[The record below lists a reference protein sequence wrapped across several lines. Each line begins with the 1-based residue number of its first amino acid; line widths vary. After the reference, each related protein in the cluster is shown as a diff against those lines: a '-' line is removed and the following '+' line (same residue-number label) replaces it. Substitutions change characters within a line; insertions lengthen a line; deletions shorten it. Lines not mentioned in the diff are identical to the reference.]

1 MSTNGNTGIWETW
14 VDKMVD
20 ETVNA
25 TKRAARL
32 PFLMAHAQRV
42 KKGATPSEVVY
53 EEDRLKLLR
62 YESPKPVPGTTPLIF
77 IFALVNRPYI
87 LDLKENKSVVSH
99 FVRAGFDT
107 YLVDWGVP
115 TDSDNQLSLDDYING
130 YMLNIVEHVRE
141 RTGSDKVNLLG
152 YCMGGTMSSIFTALH
167 PKLV

>member
-1 MSTNGNTGIWETW
+1 MSTNGNTGIWDTW

-25 TKRAARL
+25 TKRAARR
-32 PFLMAHAQRV
+32 PFLAAHAQRV

-62 YESPKPVPGTTPLIF
+62 YESPGGGGSLPGATPLIF

-115 TDSDNQLSLDDYING
+115 TDSDNQLALDDYING
-130 YMLNIVEHVRE
+130 YML
-141 RTGSDKVNLLG
+141 
-152 YCMGGTMSSIFTALH
+152 
-167 PKLV
+167 